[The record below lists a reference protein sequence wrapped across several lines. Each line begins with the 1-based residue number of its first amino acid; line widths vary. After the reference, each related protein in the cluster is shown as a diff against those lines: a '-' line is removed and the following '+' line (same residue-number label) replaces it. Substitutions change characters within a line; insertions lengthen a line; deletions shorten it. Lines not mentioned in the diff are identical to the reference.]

1 MTEHRVAFV
10 TIVHGRHDHL
20 ARLLR
25 GLAAQTRLPDVLVA
39 VAMDDDDV
47 ADAVRRRPVPAR
59 GGAGAAPP
67 LGRSPGRVPR
77 GPARNL
83 GVATAVVA
91 GATQLVVLDVDC
103 IPSPRLVER
112 YVAVMDEDDTD
123 RPLVWAGEVAY
134 LPPAPAGRD
143 YLDLDLDTL
152 ADPHRSRPVLAPDEV
167 RLADDLRLFWSL
179 SFATT
184 AQTWAATG
192 GFDEAYV
199 GYGGEDTDFGQ
210 RLAHLGGAMT
220 WVGGARAYHQH
231 HPTSDP
237 PTQHLHDIV
246 ANANRFAERWGWW
259 PMEGWLEAFARL
271 GLARREPD
279 GSWQAD
285 DGTTPREIVAR

>member
-1 MTEHRVAFV
+1 MSHGIAVV

-20 ARLLR
+20 DRLLR
-25 GLAAQTRLPDVLVA
+25 GLARQTRLPDCLVV

-47 ADAVRRRPVPAR
+47 ADAVRRSPVAAR
-59 GGAGAAPP
+59 VPTVVAP
-67 LGRSPGRVPR
+67 SIGRVDGRLPLAA
-77 GPARNL
+77 ARNL
-83 GVATAVVA
+83 GARAAVQA
-91 GATQLVVLDVDC
+91 GATRLVVLDVDC
-103 IPSPRLVER
+103 IPSRQLVER
-112 YVAVMDEDDTD
+112 YGAVMEDDEAD

-152 ADPHRSRPVLAPDEV
+152 AAPHAARPVLAPEET
-167 RLADDLRLFWSL
+167 READDLRLFWSL

-184 AQTWAATG
+184 AQTWSATG

-199 GYGGEDTDFGQ
+199 GYGGEDTDFAQ
-210 RLAHLGGAMT
+210 RLAHVDGAMT

-259 PMEGWLEAFARL
+259 PMEGWLESFAGL
-271 GLARREPD
+271 GLARRGPD
-279 GSWQAD
+279 GAWRVTRA
-285 DGTTPREIVAR
+285 VA